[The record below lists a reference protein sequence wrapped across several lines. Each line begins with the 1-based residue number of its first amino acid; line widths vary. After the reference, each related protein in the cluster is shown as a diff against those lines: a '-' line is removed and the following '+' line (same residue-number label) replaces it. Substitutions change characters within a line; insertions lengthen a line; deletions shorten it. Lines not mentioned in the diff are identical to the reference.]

1 MHYNFNNSN
10 NLKKTYM
17 QKKILCVEDNS
28 TMRLLVESI
37 LRNDYIV
44 QTAEDGRE
52 GLLRAKTFKPD
63 LIILDILLPDMSGYE
78 VCSFLQ
84 GEDELKNIPII
95 MLSSNKDVQSKITSY
110 KLGAINYVEKPF
122 DKNEFRAIVTSVLAK
137 SEDRGHVLKY
147 GDMTLNLDSQVVTI
161 QSNKVDL
168 TPSEFRLLVAVIKEK
183 GSIVERA
190 QLNKLFNES
199 DSEGVDR
206 VVNYH
211 MSLLRKKV
219 KGSNV
224 AIRSVYGKG
233 YKAELA

>member
-1 MHYNFNNSN
+1 
-10 NLKKTYM
+10 M

-37 LRNDYIV
+37 LKNDYLV

-122 DKNEFRAIVTSVLAK
+122 DKNEFRAIVSSVLAK
-137 SEDRGHVLKY
+137 SETRGHVLKY
-147 GDMTLNLDSQVVTI
+147 GDMTLNLDSQIVMI
-161 QSNKVDL
+161 QTSKVDL
-168 TPSEFRLLVAVIKEK
+168 TPSEFRLLVAVIKER
-183 GSIVERA
+183 GAIVERA

-219 KGSNV
+219 KSSNV
-224 AIRSVYGKG
+224 AIKSVYGKG
-233 YKAELA
+233 YRAELA